1 MISKDHFKNKRIA
14 VIGIGDHGE
23 MISDIKFLIKAGA
36 LVSVYDMRSEA
47 RLKSDIEL
55 LRSFGL
61 ASYVCGSVPADD
73 LLDMDLIILS
83 HEYQR
88 NSSFLTAAEKA
99 GKIIEYPE
107 TYFFKQAPPIT
118 IIAVMGV
125 CGKSTVLSMLSPL
138 LERVFVDEVQKLF
151 VVDFPSGDGILS
163 KLRKVKSN
171 DAILARIDS
180 PMIKELYDIHISPH
194 VAVFTTDLPKEA
206 FQDSPFEIL
215 SYQTYNNF
223 VVASDEVIDKTH
235 TFGIQP
241 KAKMLRTKANI
252 IPETWDFLGKG
263 LHDRDNAALAVQ
275 VAKLFKLD
283 DEVIQSVLE
292 SWKPLKGRIEL
303 VKKVKQIDFYNDT
316 ASISP
321 ASTQAAVAAL
331 CDGHCGDASSGGKN
345 IVLIM
350 GGADVGQDYRTLFAT
365 LPQYIH
371 TLIVVPGSGTLK
383 ERLALRA
390 IDQIEVKSASSI
402 EEAVALAMES
412 ARKGDKVL
420 FSPGFG
426 SGGIDRTVK
435 ERGERFVKAVR
446 ALK

>member
-1 MISKDHFKNKRIA
+1 MISKDYFKDKRVA
-14 VIGIGDHGE
+14 FIGIGDHGE

-36 LVSVYDMRSEA
+36 LVSVYDLRSEA

-61 ASYVCGSVPADD
+61 ASYVCGSVPPDD

-83 HEYQR
+83 HEYPR
-88 NSSFLTAAEKA
+88 NSSFLAGAEKA
-99 GKIIEYPE
+99 GKTIEYPE

-125 CGKSTVLSMLSPL
+125 CGKSTVMSMLDPL
-138 LERVFVDEVQKLF
+138 LEKVFDDEIQKLF
-151 VVDFPSGDGILS
+151 VIDFKSADGILT

-171 DAILARIDS
+171 DAVLARIDS

-206 FQDSPFEIL
+206 YRDSPFEIL

-223 VVASDEVIDKTH
+223 VVGNDEVIDKTH
-235 TFGIQP
+235 SFGLQP
-241 KAKMLRTKANI
+241 KAKMLRTKETI
-252 IPETWDFLGKG
+252 IPETWDFAGKG
-263 LHDRDNAALAVQ
+263 PHDRENAALAIQ

-283 DEVIQSVLE
+283 DEIIQSVLE

-303 VKKVKQIDFYNDT
+303 VKKVKQVDFYNDT

-321 ASTQAAVAAL
+321 ASTQAGVLAL
-331 CDGHCGDASSGGKN
+331 QAGQGDSDGDGKN
-345 IVLIM
+345 IILIM
-350 GGADVGQDYRTLFAT
+350 GGADVGQDYRALFAT
-365 LPQYIH
+365 LPQYVR
-371 TLIVVPGSGTLK
+371 TLVVVPGSGTLK
-383 ERLALRA
+383 ERLALRS
-390 IDQIEVKSASSI
+390 IDQIEVKSAASI
-402 EEAVALAMES
+402 EEAVTIAAES
-412 ARKGDKVL
+412 AQKGDKVL

-426 SGGIDRTVK
+426 SGGLDRTTK
-435 ERGERFVKAVR
+435 ERGDRFVKAVR
-446 ALK
+446 GLK

>member
-1 MISKDHFKNKRIA
+1 MISKDHFKDKRVA
-14 VIGIGDHGE
+14 FIGIGDHGE

-36 LVSVYDMRSEA
+36 LVSVYDLRSEA

-61 ASYVCGSVPADD
+61 ASYVCGSVPPDD

-83 HEYQR
+83 HEYPR
-88 NSSFLTAAEKA
+88 NSSFLAGAEKA
-99 GKIIEYPE
+99 GKTIEYPE

-125 CGKSTVLSMLSPL
+125 CGKSTVMSMLDPL
-138 LERVFVDEVQKLF
+138 LEKVFDDEIQKLF
-151 VVDFPSGDGILS
+151 VIDFKSADGILT

-171 DAILARIDS
+171 DAVLARIDS

-206 FQDSPFEIL
+206 YRDSPFEIL

-223 VVASDEVIDKTH
+223 VVGNDEVIDKTH
-235 TFGIQP
+235 SFGLQP
-241 KAKMLRTKANI
+241 KAKMLRTKETI
-252 IPETWDFLGKG
+252 IPETWDFAGKG
-263 LHDRDNAALAVQ
+263 PHDRENAALAIQ

-283 DEVIQSVLE
+283 YEIIQSVLE

-303 VKKVKQIDFYNDT
+303 VKKVKQVDFYNDT

-321 ASTQAAVAAL
+321 ASTQAGVLAL
-331 CDGHCGDASSGGKN
+331 QAGQGDSDGDGKN
-345 IVLIM
+345 IILIM
-350 GGADVGQDYRTLFAT
+350 GGADVGQDYRALFAT
-365 LPQYIH
+365 LPQYVR
-371 TLIVVPGSGTLK
+371 TLVVVPGSGTLK
-383 ERLALRA
+383 ERLALRS
-390 IDQIEVKSASSI
+390 IDQIEVKSAASI
-402 EEAVALAMES
+402 EEAVTIAAQS
-412 ARKGDKVL
+412 AEKGDKVL

-426 SGGIDRTVK
+426 SGGLDRTTK
-435 ERGERFVKAVR
+435 ERGDRFVKAVR
-446 ALK
+446 GLK